1 MTDPQQPPSGAVP
14 PVPPVPRSDEEQ
26 PQFASPVSSPAPQ
39 ISTPAPPAPPS
50 YSTPPAP
57 PAYQGAPPVYQGAPP
72 AAPAAHGKQA
82 FPAPA
87 APTPPFSAGQ
97 PAPAYAAPT
106 GAPVYPHPAGQQP
119 GAPTYQAAPPGAYQV
134 PVGGYTA
141 PAGAYQAPI
150 TGEKKSGLM
159 GILALILAIVAAVVT
174 PIVAGVAGFDIGRR
188 LPGGLD
194 TTDPDFLSVLSPAR
208 DQVLWAEISFWTGT
222 ILGIAAIVI
231 GIIAIRKKQARG
243 AGITALVVAV
253 LGPIIFWVVLL
264 VTLSTGTA
272 TGFLP

>member
-1 MTDPQQPPSGAVP
+1 M
-14 PVPPVPRSDEEQ
+14 
-26 PQFASPVSSPAPQ
+26 
-39 ISTPAPPAPPS
+39 
-50 YSTPPAP
+50 
-57 PAYQGAPPVYQGAPP
+57 
-72 AAPAAHGKQA
+72 
-82 FPAPA
+82 
-87 APTPPFSAGQ
+87 
-97 PAPAYAAPT
+97 
-106 GAPVYPHPAGQQP
+106 YPHLAGQQP

-141 PAGAYQAPI
+141 PAGAYQAPV
-150 TGEKKSGLM
+150 TGEKKSGMLGM
-159 GILALILAIVAAVVT
+159 LALILAIVAAVVT
-174 PIVAGVAGFDIGRR
+174 PIVAGVAGFEIGRR

-194 TTDPDFLSVLSPAR
+194 TTDPDFLSILAPAR

-243 AGITALVVAV
+243 AGITALVIAV

>member
-14 PVPPVPRSDEEQ
+14 PVPPAPRSADEQ
-26 PQFASPVSSPAPQ
+26 QQFAPPV
-39 ISTPAPPAPPS
+39 PPAPAA
-50 YSTPPAP
+50 YASTPPVPPAYQSAP
-57 PAYQGAPPVYQGAPP
+57 PAYQGAPPAYQSAPPAYQGAPP
-72 AAPAAHGKQA
+72 SYQGAPA
-82 FPAPA
+82 P
-87 APTPPFSAGQ
+87 
-97 PAPAYAAPT
+97 
-106 GAPVYPHPAGQQP
+106 
-119 GAPTYQAAPPGAYQV
+119 QAAPPGAYQV
-134 PVGGYTA
+134 PVGGYAA
-141 PAGAYQAPI
+141 PAGAYQAPVI
-150 TGEKKSGLM
+150 AEKKSGLL
-159 GILALILAIVAAVVT
+159 GILALVLAIVAAVVT
-174 PIVAGVAGFDIGRR
+174 PIVAGIMGFEIGRR

-194 TTDPDFLSVLSPAR
+194 TTAPDFLSILSPAR

-243 AGITALVVAV
+243 AGIAALVVAV